1 MPVIANERFVLADSL
16 WTATAHTA
24 PDRAALTGPKTADC
38 VIIGAGFTGLSAA
51 LHLAE
56 VGKSVVVL
64 EAHTPG
70 WGASGR
76 NGGQVNPGLK
86 HNPDTIEA
94 RFGPQMGQRMNT
106 LSGGSA
112 DLVFDL
118 IARHG
123 ILCDAKRRGWIRAA
137 HTKKALAD
145 LLVTSGQWRR
155 RGAIVEGL
163 GAYDIARMLG
173 TDGYIGGVIDRR
185 GGNLHPLN
193 YALGLAQAAEKLGAQ
208 IHGKSRVIDIVTHGN
223 DVVVKT
229 QHGQVKARKVLVCT
243 NAYTG
248 DLGQPLGRT
257 VIPVTSVQVA
267 TEPLSDDIA
276 HSILRDGQ
284 SVSDTRRLLLYFR
297 KDAEGRFIIG
307 GRGAVKDKSV
317 RARQADLRAAAER
330 LYPQLQGV
338 AWKHAWGGSVALTRD
353 HTPGLHLLAPG
364 IMAGLGYNGR
374 GVGMA
379 TAMGK
384 VLADWGAGRAESRLD
399 FQITPTRAVPFHRF
413 RGVGIGA
420 AATALRILDR
430 VGL

>member
-24 PDRAALTGPKTADC
+24 PDRPALSGSKTVDC

-86 HNPDTIEA
+86 NGPDVIEA
-94 RFGPQMGQRMNT
+94 RFGTQIGQRMNA

-123 ILCDAKRRGWIRAA
+123 ISCDAQRNGWIRAA

-163 GAYDIARMLG
+163 SAHDIAQMLG
-173 TDGYIGGVIDRR
+173 TRGYIGGVIDRR
-185 GGNLHPLN
+185 GGKLHPLN
-193 YALGLAQAAEKLGAQ
+193 YALGLAQVAENLGAH
-208 IHGKSRVIDIVTHGN
+208 IHGNSRVIDLAKQGN
-223 DVVVKT
+223 DIVVKT
-229 QHGQVKARKVLVCT
+229 QIGQVKAHKVLVCT

-257 VIPVTSVQVA
+257 VVPVTSVQVA
-267 TEPLSDDIA
+267 TEPLSYNIA
-276 HSILRDGQ
+276 NFILPDGQ
-284 SVSDTRRLLLYFR
+284 SVSDSHRLLLYFR
-297 KDAEGRFIIG
+297 KDADGRFVIG
-307 GRGAVKDKSV
+307 GRGALKNKSIC
-317 RARQADLRAAAER
+317 ARQADLRAAAER

-353 HTPGLHLLAPG
+353 QTPGLHLLAPG
-364 IMAGLGYNGR
+364 VMAGLGYNGR

-384 VLADWGAGRAESRLD
+384 VLADWAAGRAETRLD
-399 FQITPTRAVPFHRF
+399 FPITPVRAVPFHRF

-420 AATALRILDR
+420 AVTASRILDR
-430 VGL
+430 LGL

>member
-16 WTATAHTA
+16 WTATAHPT
-24 PDRAALTGPKTADC
+24 PDRPALSGAVTADC

-56 VGKSVVVL
+56 VGQSVIVL

-86 HNPDTIEA
+86 NGPDAIEA
-94 RFGPQMGQRMNT
+94 RFGPQIGQRMNA

-123 ILCDAKRRGWIRAA
+123 IACDAQRSGWIRAA
-137 HTKKALAD
+137 HSKKALAD
-145 LLVTSGQWRR
+145 LLVIGGQWRR

-163 GAYDIARMLG
+163 GAHDIAQMLG
-173 TDGYIGGVIDRR
+173 TRSYVGGVIDQR

-193 YALGLAQAAEKLGAQ
+193 YALGLAQAAEKFGAQ
-208 IHGKSRVIDIVTHGN
+208 IHGKSRVTDIAPQGN
-223 DVVVKT
+223 HIVVKT
-229 QHGQVKARKVLVCT
+229 QLGQVKARKVLVCT

-257 VIPVTSVQVA
+257 VVPVTSVQVA
-267 TEPLSDDIA
+267 TAPLSDSVA
-276 HSILRDGQ
+276 RSILPDGQ
-284 SVSDTRRLLLYFR
+284 SVSDSRRLLHYFR
-297 KDAEGRFIIG
+297 KDPDGRFVMG
-307 GRGAVKDKSV
+307 GRGALKDKNV

-330 LYPQLQGV
+330 LYPQLEGV

-353 HTPGLHLLAPG
+353 QTPGLHLLAPG
-364 IMAGLGYNGR
+364 VMAGLGYNGR

-384 VLADWGAGRAESRLD
+384 VLADWAAGRAEARLD
-399 FQITPTRAVPFHRF
+399 FPITPARAIPFHRF
-413 RGVGIGA
+413 RSIGIGA
-420 AATALRILDR
+420 VVAVSRIFR
-430 VGL
+430 